1 MAKKIFNFGE
11 RLALYED
18 LPANT
23 QYNTMPEPNIEN
35 INNIIQYTGDTNQN
49 YTNGYYYKCIS
60 DGQDPATYS
69 WQRVDVQPNEDLSNY
84 VESITVPI
92 TLLAIQPGMTS
103 EEIIQCL
110 GGLDNVHKL
119 WEAFDAGKP
128 VFGTALVPGQHDMDY
143 VQVPMLI
150 DYTNMSTYSIIHFN
164 AMVSGES
171 WDMVLQAGWDDD
183 WSVISVTKTPL
194 NPQYDSLPTPGADNE
209 GQIIQYVG
217 PTNQNYTNGY
227 FYKCVSDGQNP
238 ATYSWEVI
246 SVQKSD
252 SRIDYA
258 APQTS
263 YLPGNA
269 FDYNTAK
276 KGVYHLVGSTGP
288 NKTIYGLPVTNMYID
303 YVAIWKEK
311 SEATNL
317 ESVGAIVGYD
327 ANGKRIIR
335 ELKYSTASGGLVD
348 GGFNRNIRN
357 GNEVWLLKTNQTF
370 DGVKTFTSIP
380 KQSDTTAPTQ
390 DTEFTNKKYVDD
402 LIAGIDITDREI
414 VQQLPT
420 QDISTKTIYMVPS
433 SDPSAQNVYEEY
445 MYINSAWEL
454 IGSTS
459 IDLSNYY
466 TKSEVDAM
474 ITNLNNQIGNI
485 AEVLSHLTNP
495 VIPIG
500 TVLYTEDVS
509 RTVGNVTYEG
519 TYTATVKEFHADT
532 NYYVIDYTFENTGAD
547 DIPGA
552 VFDEITTDPAGHLPL
567 MAAYTIEAGETVT
580 LTSYWQDSATYA
592 ATEARYQVPGN
603 VSVEFDTTDNTNN
616 YTSNLA
622 LNKLDG
628 FTTDVV
634 AHVHAYDSSE
644 IDEGW
649 THTTFSRT
657 GGTEDPYTVPEPF
670 TVAWINFEEQTFG
683 TLSGPI
689 SDTLTMTRSYIGFN
703 ADQFD
708 QNNVAFFLA
717 KMSDIEDCTWEEF
730 EAAYYDYTGGVN

>member
-11 RLALYED
+11 RLALYSD
-18 LPANT
+18 LPAEV
-23 QYNTMPEPNIEN
+23 QYNIMPEASAEYEN
-35 INNIIQYTGDTNQN
+35 VIIQYIGTTDQD
-49 YTNGYYYKCIS
+49 YTQGYFYVCVS
-60 DGQDPATYS
+60 DGLDPATYS
-69 WQRVDVQPNEDLSNY
+69 WEQLNIQPAPDMSNY
-84 VESITVPI
+84 EQNLNKVTSITSSATDTQYPSARAVYSALLNSGLPI
-92 TLLAIQPGMTS
+92 YTYTS
-103 EEIIQCL
+103 TSSNYFRL
-110 GGLDNVHKL
+110 K
-119 WEAFDAGKP
+119 
-128 VFGTALVPGQHDMDY
+128 
-143 VQVPMLI
+143 
-150 DYTNMSTYSIIHFN
+150 
-164 AMVSGES
+164 
-171 WDMVLQAGWDDD
+171 QA
-183 WSVISVTKTPL
+183 SV
-194 NPQYDSLPTPGADNE
+194 
-209 GQIIQYVG
+209 
-217 PTNQNYTNGY
+217 
-227 FYKCVSDGQNP
+227 
-238 ATYSWEVI
+238 
-246 SVQKSD
+246 
-252 SRIDYA
+252 
-258 APQTS
+258 
-263 YLPGNA
+263 
-269 FDYNTAK
+269 
-276 KGVYHLVGSTGP
+276 GVYFPSKTTDGTKFYYHSGYGGYEINCFLLFFVITTKNIQVNDDYGFGIGIEPSGSLRYVRIYKASATSDLMEISGNTLGP
-288 NKTIYGLPVTNMYID
+288 AAVKFLNNTTQSID
-303 YVAIWKEK
+303 G
-311 SEATNL
+311 T
-317 ESVGAIVGYD
+317 
-327 ANGKRIIR
+327 
-335 ELKYSTASGGLVD
+335 
-348 GGFNRNIRN
+348 
-357 GNEVWLLKTNQTF
+357 
-370 DGVKTFTSIP
+370 KTFTTLPKINSYTIP
-380 KQSDTTAPTQ
+380 TLDTQFAP
-390 DTEFTNKKYVDD
+390 KKYVDD

-474 ITNLNNQIGNI
+474 ITNINNQIGNI

-500 TVLYTEDVS
+500 TVLYTENVT

-519 TYTATVKEFHADT
+519 TYTATLKEFHADT

-580 LTSYWQDSATYA
+580 LTSYWQDSAQYA

-628 FTTDVV
+628 FNTDVV
-634 AHVHAYDSSE
+634 AHVHTYDSSE

-649 THTTFSRT
+649 THTTFDRT

-670 TVAWINFEEQTFG
+670 YVAWINFDTQTFG
-683 TLSGPI
+683 VLSEPI

-717 KMSDIEDCTWEEF
+717 KTADVADCTYAEF